1 MRTLLI
7 LSVLLLQGCYYGQAI
22 RGQMELLNKREPIER
37 VIEDPATPDALRKRL
52 ELARAIR
59 AFASEELGL
68 PDNAS
73 YTTYADLGRPYAV
86 WNVTAT
92 AEFSVQPV
100 VWCFPF
106 VGCVPYRGYFR
117 EDAAEAFADGYRE
130 SGHDVRVGGVS
141 AYSTLGWFSDPLLN
155 TMLVR
160 DEIELAAVVFHELA
174 HQQLYI
180 KGDTA
185 FNEAFATV
193 VEEEGVRRW
202 LVEQGRPDA
211 IGEYRARRARSE
223 RFAELLRETRDEL
236 RQLFLSDA
244 SPEAMRAAKAFEY
257 DALRTRYRQVRD
269 DEWGGYTGYDRWFE
283 RELNNAD
290 LAAVGTYNDRA
301 PALRALLAS
310 LEGDLDAFYRA
321 ANDYAAPDRR

>member
-1 MRTLLI
+1 M
-7 LSVLLLQGCYYGQAI
+7 SFLLLQGCYYGQAI
-22 RGQMELLNKREPIER
+22 RGQMELLDKREPIEDL
-37 VIEDPATPDALRKRL
+37 IADPATPDPLRERL
-52 ELARAIR
+52 VLARAIR
-59 AFASEELGL
+59 SFASDELGL

-92 AEFSVQPV
+92 TEFSVQPV

-106 VGCVPYRGYFR
+106 VGCVPYRGYFK
-117 EDAAEAFADGYRE
+117 EEAAQAFADRYRE

-174 HQQLYI
+174 HQQLYV
-180 KGDTA
+180 KDDTA

-202 LVEQGRPDA
+202 LVGQGRPEA

-223 RFAELLRETRDEL
+223 RFAALLRATRDEL
-236 RQLFLSDA
+236 HALFA
-244 SPEAMRAAKAFEY
+244 SGVTPEAMRAAKGAAY
-257 DALRTRYRQVRD
+257 DSLRARYRQVRD
-269 DEWGGYTGYDRWFE
+269 EEWGGYAGYDRWFE

-301 PALRALLAS
+301 PELRALLES
-310 LEGDLDAFYRA
+310 LDGDLGAFYRA
-321 ANDYAAPDRR
+321 ATDYAAPDRR

>member
-1 MRTLLI
+1 MSL
-7 LSVLLLQGCYYGQAI
+7 LLLQGCYYGQAI
-22 RGQMELLNKREPIER
+22 RGQMELLNKREPIDAL
-37 VIEDPATPDALRKRL
+37 IADPATPDALRERL

-59 AFASEELGL
+59 TFASDELGL

-92 AEFSVQPV
+92 KEFSVGPV

-106 VGCVPYRGYFR
+106 VGCVPYRGYFN
-117 EDAAEAFADGYRE
+117 EDAAHAFADKYRE

-174 HQQLYI
+174 HQQLYV

-202 LVEQGRPDA
+202 LAAQGRPDA
-211 IGEYRARRARSE
+211 IDEYRARRARSE
-223 RFAELLRETRDEL
+223 RFAELLRATRNVL
-236 RQLFLSDA
+236 RQIFESDS
-244 SPEAMRAAKAFEY
+244 SPEAMRAAKVIAY

-269 DEWGGYTGYDRWFE
+269 EEWGGFAGYDRWFE

-301 PALRALLAS
+301 PALRALLES
-310 LEGDLDAFYRA
+310 LDYDLDAFYRA
-321 ANDYAAPDRR
+321 ASDYAAPDRK

>member
-7 LSVLLLQGCYYGQAI
+7 MSLLLLQGCYYGQAI
-22 RGQMELLNKREPIER
+22 RGQMELLNKREPIADL
-37 VIEDPATPDALRKRL
+37 IADPSTPDALRERL
-52 ELARAIR
+52 ERARAIR
-59 AFASEELGL
+59 AFASVELGL

-92 AEFSVQPV
+92 EEFSVQPV

-106 VGCVPYRGYFR
+106 VGCVPYRGYFN
-117 EDAAEAFADGYRE
+117 EDAAHSFADQYRA

-155 TMLVR
+155 TMLDR
-160 DEIELAAVVFHELA
+160 DEMALAAVIFHELA
-174 HQQLYI
+174 HQKLYV

-202 LVEQGRPDA
+202 LAAQGRADA
-211 IGEYRARRARSE
+211 ISEYRARRARSE
-223 RFAELLRETRDEL
+223 RFSELLRATRDEL
-236 RQLFLSDA
+236 RELFA
-244 SPEAMRAAKAFEY
+244 GATAPEAMRESKAALY
-257 DALRTRYRQVRD
+257 DALRARYRRVREE
-269 DEWGGYTGYDRWFE
+269 EWGGYTGYDRWFE
-283 RELNNAD
+283 RALNNAD

-301 PALRALLAS
+301 PALRELLAS
-310 LEGDLDAFYRA
+310 LDGDLAAFYRA
-321 ANDYAAPDRR
+321 AQDYAAPDRR